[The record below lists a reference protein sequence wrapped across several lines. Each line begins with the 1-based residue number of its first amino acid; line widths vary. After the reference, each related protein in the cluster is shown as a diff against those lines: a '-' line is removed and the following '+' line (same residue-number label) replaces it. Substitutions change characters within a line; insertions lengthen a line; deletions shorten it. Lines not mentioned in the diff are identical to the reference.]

1 MKKIITSIIAI
12 MIISFNA
19 FSKEENPPLPF
30 FEGETYNIY
39 LSYGK
44 CSRHDIEC
52 SDITYHSINKKNK
65 SELNIKGKTLN
76 VGSSKDFRGY
86 IFKNG
91 SYIYTLTPSPEA
103 DNYDDSIWFLDVYK
117 ATDNGDKSI
126 FREKGR
132 VSD

>member
-1 MKKIITSIIAI
+1 MKKIVIFITAI
-12 MIISFNA
+12 IISFNA
-19 FSKEENPPLPF
+19 LSKKEDLHRPF
-30 FEGETYNIY
+30 FEGKEYDIY
-39 LSYGK
+39 LSYGN
-44 CSRHDIEC
+44 CSQHDIEC

-76 VGSSKDFRGY
+76 IGPSKDFRGY

-91 SYIYTLTPSPEA
+91 SYTYTLTPSPEA

-117 ATDNGDKSI
+117 TTDNGDKPI

>member
-1 MKKIITSIIAI
+1 MKNIIISIIAV
-12 MIISFNA
+12 IISFNA
-19 FSKEENPPLPF
+19 FSKEENLPF
-30 FEGETYNIY
+30 FEGKTYNIY
-39 LSYGK
+39 LSYGN
-44 CSRHDIEC
+44 CSQNEIEC
-52 SDITYHSINKKNK
+52 SDITYHSVNKKNK

-76 VGSSKDFRGY
+76 IGPSKNFRGY

-91 SYIYTLTPSPEA
+91 EYTYTLTPSPEA

-117 ATDNGDKSI
+117 ATDNGDKPV

>member
-1 MKKIITSIIAI
+1 MKNIIISIIAV
-12 MIISFNA
+12 IISFNA
-19 FSKEENPPLPF
+19 FSKEENLPF
-30 FEGETYNIY
+30 FEGKTYNIY
-39 LSYGK
+39 LSYGN
-44 CSRHDIEC
+44 CSQNDIEC
-52 SDITYHSINKKNK
+52 GDITYHSVNKKNK

-76 VGSSKDFRGY
+76 IGPSKNFRGY

-91 SYIYTLTPSPEA
+91 EYTYTLTPSPEA

-117 ATDNGDKSI
+117 ATDNGDKPI